1 MLEVRTVSP
10 IKSRVAE
17 VLLPLLSEFHSIDG
31 QSLRAVRNI
40 YTEGSLC
47 QIVLSFDS
55 AALIVAADENDDSV
69 DLKVA
74 DAASLDDAGSVDV
87 SQTEPWQT
95 FIGEPFGWGW
105 LTVNQQGYCDGF
117 ILSFGGITPQLLLN
131 VAASSISVSRIEGPL
146 NTVGLRV

>member
-74 DAASLDDAGSVDV
+74 AAASLDDAGSVDV
-87 SQTEPWQT
+87 S
-95 FIGEPFGWGW
+95 
-105 LTVNQQGYCDGF
+105 
-117 ILSFGGITPQLLLN
+117 
-131 VAASSISVSRIEGPL
+131 
-146 NTVGLRV
+146 